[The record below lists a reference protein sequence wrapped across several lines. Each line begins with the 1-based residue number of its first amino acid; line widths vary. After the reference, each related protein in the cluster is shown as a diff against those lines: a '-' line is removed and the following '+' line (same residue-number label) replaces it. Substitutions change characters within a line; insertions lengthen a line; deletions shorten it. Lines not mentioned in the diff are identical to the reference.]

1 VKLSEANDIALA
13 LLLGVAAFWLVNFYL
28 RLAGHRLY
36 WLTFWALVIGLP
48 ALAIHWFPTPWQME
62 RGANFGVGIPREYGL
77 GALTLVLWSAAM
89 VLELI
94 VFIALKIRDHR
105 RSRSALHNP
114 AQNAAP

>member
-1 VKLSEANDIALA
+1 MKLSEANDIALA
-13 LLLGVAAFWLVNFYL
+13 LPLWVAAFWLVNFCL
-28 RLAGHRLY
+28 RLAGRRLY

-48 ALAIHWFPTPWQME
+48 ALAIHWFSTPWQME
-62 RGANFGVGIPREYGL
+62 RGANFGVGMPHEYGL
-77 GALTLVLWSAAM
+77 GALTLVLWSAVM

-114 AQNAAP
+114 AQDAAP